1 MPDQASAVAALELRG
16 VVKDFSVGLRG
27 LRLRAVDHLD
37 LTVQAGQVYGLLG
50 PNGSGKSTTIK
61 IILGLL
67 APGAGESRIF
77 GVPSGSVAARR
88 DVGYLPE
95 SPYFYRHLSGREL
108 VRFYGRMCGLG
119 GPSLEARIADL
130 LHTVGLS
137 EAGDRRVGTYSK
149 GMLQRIGLAQA
160 LVHDPRLLILDE
172 PTAGVDPVGS
182 AAITELILGL
192 KARGKTVLITSHL
205 LGQIEDICDRVAI
218 LDCDAHYGDGTDAI
232 IETLGI
238 DWVEHHTQGSQFGM
252 ETDAANG
259 AYERWLETAID
270 KCSGCSVVLYQAG
283 ADPHI
288 DDPLGGILTT
298 QQMSARDQRVFERLG
313 HLPMV
318 WNLAGGYQVVA
329 GKTAAER
336 IEPVLALHRE
346 TARLH
351 IEKFG

>member
-1 MPDQASAVAALELRG
+1 MPDPAPAVAALELRG

-27 LRLRAVDHLD
+27 LRLRAVDQLD
-37 LTVQAGQVYGLLG
+37 LTVRAGEVYGLLG

-61 IILGLL
+61 IILGLVE
-67 APGAGESRIF
+67 PGAGDCRVF
-77 GVPSGSVAARR
+77 GVPSGSVEARR
-88 DVGYLPE
+88 HVGYLPE

-119 GPSLEARIADL
+119 GAVLEARIADL
-130 LHTVGLS
+130 LATVGLG

-218 LDCDAHYGDGTDAI
+218 LDRGRLILEGSMADVVGRPDRQA
-232 IETLGI
+232 LV
-238 DWVEHHTQGSQFGM
+238 VEALPP
-252 ETDAANG
+252 EELAELRAWLAARG
-259 AYERWLETAID
+259 RRLE
-270 KCSGCSVVLYQAG
+270 SVES
-283 ADPHI
+283 PR
-288 DDPLGGILTT
+288 
-298 QQMSARDQRVFERLG
+298 ARLDRVFLER
-313 HLPMV
+313 V
-318 WNLAGGYQVVA
+318 SGGGRKA
-329 GKTAAER
+329 
-336 IEPVLALHRE
+336 P
-346 TARLH
+346 
-351 IEKFG
+351 